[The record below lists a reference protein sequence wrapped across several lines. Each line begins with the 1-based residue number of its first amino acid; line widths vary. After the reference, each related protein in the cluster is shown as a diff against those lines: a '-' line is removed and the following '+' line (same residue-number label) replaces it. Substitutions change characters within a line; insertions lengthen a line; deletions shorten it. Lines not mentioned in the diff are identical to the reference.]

1 VGEEAAVIGFLRGKV
16 VSMGPAD
23 LTVDVGGVGY
33 EVVVDR
39 QARMG
44 VGPLG
49 SEVVLW
55 VRTVVREDAI
65 TLFGFDSEV
74 GRTVFDLL
82 VSVSGIGP
90 KMGSAILGGFPLPE
104 LVEAVREKNTKK
116 LSTITGVG
124 KKTAERLVLELC
136 EKFLALP
143 VEAPTRPAGIPPVL
157 FDDVRSALLNLGFVP
172 RDVESAL
179 RAIRP
184 EAAPTL
190 EGLVRAALAILS
202 AR

>member
-1 VGEEAAVIGFLRGKV
+1 MIGFLRGKV
-16 VSMGPAD
+16 VAMGTAD
-23 LTVDVGGVGY
+23 ITVDVGGVGY

-39 QARMG
+39 QSRLG
-44 VGPLG
+44 VGPVG

-55 VRTVVREDAI
+55 IRTLVREDAI
-65 TLFGFDSEV
+65 SLFGFDSEV

-90 KMGSAILGGFPLPE
+90 KMGSAILGGFSLAE

-116 LSTITGVG
+116 LSTISGVG

-136 EKFLALP
+136 EKFMALP
-143 VEAPTRPAGIPPVL
+143 IEAPLRPAGIPSLL
-157 FDDVRSALLNLGFVP
+157 FDDVRSALANLGFAP
-172 RDVESAL
+172 RDVESVL
-179 RAIRP
+179 RAVP
-184 EAAPTL
+184 LDVHPTL
-190 EGLVRAALAILS
+190 EGLVRYALSILT